1 MNEKIREIAE
11 QAYFDCDIVTDI
23 KIPKEFVEKFGQA
36 IIRECFETI
45 LDHKGETSHRGFA
58 YAVLNRFGVE
68 E

>member
-1 MNEKIREIAE
+1 MNEIIDHIAYH
-11 QAYFDCDIVTDI
+11 AGMYCDGTPDSWDSETI
-23 KIPKEFVEKFGQA
+23 EKFAQG

-58 YAVLNRFGVE
+58 FAILNQFEME